1 LTTLTLFSVP
11 KPFRGH
17 IGIIQRNA
25 IQSWKLLRPLPEI
38 ILFGK
43 DEGVADAAQQFA
55 VRHVPDVACNEYGT
69 PLLNDLFASAQR
81 LASHGLLCY
90 VNADIILM
98 RDFAEAV
105 RRLDRRR
112 RRFLMIGQRWDTDLC
127 QHLDC
132 TGDWESRLRSYAV
145 SQGTLHPPTGVDYF
159 VFPRET
165 GWEIPPFAI
174 GRTVWD
180 NWLIYRARALGFSVI
195 DATEAVMAIHQ
206 NHDYR
211 HLPPEAGDA
220 WKGPEARRNLELSGG
235 GEYRFTLEDV
245 THKLTPSKLTLALEQ
260 KYLERHLETLPR
272 LYPRLAPL
280 AVIAVK
286 ALIRAQ
292 GLKRIPAASETNR

>member
-1 LTTLTLFSVP
+1 MTTLTLFSVP

-43 DEGVADAAQQFA
+43 DEGIAEAAQQFA

-69 PLLNDLFASAQR
+69 PLLNDLFTRAQR
-81 LASHGLLCY
+81 LAGHGLLCY

-98 RDFAEAV
+98 SDFAEAV
-105 RRLDRRR
+105 QRLARRR

-127 QHLDC
+127 QRLDC

-180 NWLIYRARALGFSVI
+180 NWLIYRARALGLSVI

-220 WKGPEARRNLELSGG
+220 WKGPEARRNLELAGG
-235 GEYRFTLEDV
+235 GEYRFTLDDV
-245 THKLTPSKLTLALEQ
+245 THKLTPARLTLALEQ

-280 AVIAVK
+280 AVIVVK

-292 GLKRIPAASETNR
+292 GLKRIPASP